1 MSTTNIFLIN
11 QTHFYNKTLDVASAK
26 IIMDVRSRA
35 DYDTCHVRASYSTP
49 AIEDDYH
56 PSMNTVG
63 HEFLSSSKTKLTNLL
78 QHSESSDEISL
89 VLNELYKNVPGW
101 TLRGI
106 GYKNVLL
113 YGGEEVTDLKF
124 SDIHNSVEN
133 VQFANC
139 GNLIESPIRINDS
152 IELNDIAK
160 YPVLL
165 LAELLKME
173 GLVENYSHVVTFK
186 DVIGHQGLYPT
197 EIIENFLFIGN
208 RENANT
214 DKELTDNGITFILNV
229 AEEVDNNLEELLV
242 NNEKKYKYLKLGT
255 DGGAIDHSVSQLL
268 FEKANQFLR
277 SAFEKNGKVLINCNM
292 GICRSTSFAISYL
305 IKFHNLT
312 PEEAF
317 NHIKCHRSVVLS
329 YKSKVNC

>member
-1 MSTTNIFLIN
+1 MSTTNIFLVN
-11 QTHFYNKTLDVASAK
+11 QTHFYNKTQDVASAK
-26 IIMDVRSRA
+26 IMLDVRSRA

-49 AIEDDYH
+49 VIENDYH
-56 PSMNTVG
+56 PSINTVG
-63 HEFLSSSKTKLTNLL
+63 HEFLSSSKTKLTNLFHQL
-78 QHSESSDEISL
+78 KGSDEISL

-124 SDIHNSVEN
+124 SEIHTSDEN

-165 LAELLKME
+165 LAELLKRE
-173 GLVENYSHVVTFK
+173 GLVENVYILKSFQSYIRKYSHVVTFK

-208 RENANT
+208 RENAST
-214 DKELTDNGITFILNV
+214 DKELIDNGITFILNV

-242 NNEKKYKYLKLGT
+242 NNEKKYKYLKIGT
-255 DGGAIDHSVSQLL
+255 DGGAIDHYDSQLL

-277 SAFEKNGKVLINCNM
+277 RDRK
-292 GICRSTSFAISYL
+292 
-305 IKFHNLT
+305 
-312 PEEAF
+312 
-317 NHIKCHRSVVLS
+317 SVV
-329 YKSKVNC
+329 